1 MSGQSGASGSIESG
15 FAIANSSTKVADV
28 NFELITLDGKLAAAG
43 TLRLQPNAQS
53 HSFVAELP
61 GVENLPNPFQGTLRL
76 SSSEPVAVIG
86 IRGRYNERGD
96 FLLATTPPV
105 EESAHEMFIPQVV
118 NGAGYSTQIVVF
130 DGSEGEP
137 SSGNIYFFDQNGD
150 AIDPHL
156 R

>member
-1 MSGQSGASGSIESG
+1 M
-15 FAIANSSTKVADV
+15 
-28 NFELITLDGKLAAAG
+28 
-43 TLRLQPNAQS
+43 
-53 HSFVAELP
+53 
-61 GVENLPNPFQGTLRL
+61 
-76 SSSEPVAVIG
+76 IG

-96 FLLATTPPV
+96 FLLATTTPV

-137 SSGNIYFFDQNGD
+137 TSGNIYFFDQSGD
-150 AIDPHL
+150 PIDPHL